1 MTHRSLRFGADLNL
15 HVEVP
20 QLPQLPNFPQL
31 IARKFNGL
39 RLVEV
44 EGTATSSSTSS
55 TCQATDLIGK
65 NEVEELREFRPP
77 TGCGRHLKC
86 APTPGQGDAC
96 CTRLRRL
103 RVSLFLLVPLM
114 DQSCRTDGGSMGWK
128 GHDGN

>member
-39 RLVEV
+39 QLVEV

-77 TGCGRHLKC
+77 TGGVGATSSARPHPDKAMHAAPAC
-86 APTPGQGDAC
+86 A
-96 CTRLRRL
+96 
-103 RVSLFLLVPLM
+103 VSAYLYFCW
-114 DQSCRTDGGSMGWK
+114 CR
-128 GHDGN
+128 